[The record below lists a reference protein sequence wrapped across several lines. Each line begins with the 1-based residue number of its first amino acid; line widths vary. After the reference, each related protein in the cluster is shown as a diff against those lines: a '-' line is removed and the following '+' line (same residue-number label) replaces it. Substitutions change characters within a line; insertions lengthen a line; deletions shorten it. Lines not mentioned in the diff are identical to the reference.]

1 MRRKSAGDAA
11 LDTFIY
17 ASLTIAALAT
27 LLPFANV
34 FSKAFSAEWAVVSG
48 KVGLWPI
55 DFQLDT
61 MKYVVTSES
70 FLKALGIS
78 VFLAGVGTLLSIL
91 LTAVTAYPL
100 SKRHL
105 PGTGAILVLFVFT
118 MLFSG
123 GIIPNYLLI
132 RELGLMN
139 NLWSLILPAMISV
152 FNMLVIKSYYESLPE
167 SLEEAAKLEGA
178 GNLRVLFFIVL
189 PLSGPVLATI
199 SLFYAV
205 YFWNDFFHPMLYIN
219 NPSLRPLQLYLR
231 DIVME
236 ADTTQGGVE
245 KTLDEL
251 MNLTPEGIRAAT
263 VIASTVPILL
273 VYPYLQKYFI
283 KGVLIGSVKG

>member
-1 MRRKSAGDAA
+1 MRRRTIGDWT
-11 LDTFIY
+11 LDSIIY
-17 ASLTIAALAT
+17 SSMAMFAICT

-48 KVGLWPI
+48 RVGLWPV
-55 DFQLDT
+55 DFQTDT
-61 MKYVVTSES
+61 MRFVVTSEP

-78 VFLAGVGTLLSIL
+78 VFLAVVGTLLSIL

-105 PGTGAILVLFVFT
+105 PGTGTILVLFVFT

-178 GNLRVLFFIVL
+178 GNLRILFFIIL

-219 NPSLRPLQLYLR
+219 SPGLRPLQLYLR

-236 ADTTQGGVE
+236 ADTMQAGMDRS
-245 KTLDEL
+245 LDEM
-251 MNLTPEGIRAAT
+251 MNVTPEGIRAAT

>member
-1 MRRKSAGDAA
+1 MIKKRFGDRVLDIVVYFMLALFAA
-11 LDTFIY
+11 
-17 ASLTIAALAT
+17 ST

-34 FSKAFSAEWAVVSG
+34 FAKSVSAEWAVISG
-48 KVGLWPI
+48 KVGLLPV

-61 MKYVVTSES
+61 MKFVVTSS
-70 FLKALGIS
+70 PFLKSLTVS
-78 VFLAGVGTLLSIL
+78 VTITIVGTILCML

-105 PGTGAILVLFVFT
+105 PGIGFILLLFVFT

-123 GIIPNYLLI
+123 GMIPNYLLI
-132 RELGLMN
+132 RQLGLMDS
-139 NLWSLILPAMISV
+139 LWSLILPALVGV
-152 FNMLVIKSYYESLPE
+152 FNLLVIKSYYENLPE

-178 GNLRVLFFIVL
+178 GNLRILFSIIF

-205 YFWNDFFHPMLYIN
+205 YFWNDFIGPMLYIN
-219 NPSLRPLQLYLR
+219 TPALKPLQLYLR
-231 DIVME
+231 DIVMD
-236 ADTTQGGVE
+236 ADTVQMGINRSV
-245 KTLDEL
+245 DDM
-251 MNLTPEGIRAAT
+251 MNITPEGIRAAT